1 MQVTERQIAIIV
13 VHTIVR
19 NAEERILLLER
30 HNTGYMDGFLVP
42 PGGHVEPSESISN
55 AARREVNEE
64 SNLTLKE
71 LKAVVVMPFAG
82 GVDFIFDSCQ
92 WEGTP
97 AIGEPSKFSNI
108 GWFDP
113 LSLPNNVAP
122 FVPKALELIDSGTWY
137 HEFLEEIEHFYRC
150 LPT

>member
-1 MQVTERQIAIIV
+1 MRVKERQSVVVV

-19 NAEERILLLER
+19 DANECILLLER
-30 HNTGYMDGFLVP
+30 QDTGYMDGFLVP
-42 PGGHVEPSESISN
+42 PGGHLEHGESISN

-71 LKAVVVMPFAG
+71 FHPVVVMPFVG
-82 GVDFIFDSCQ
+82 GIDFIFESHH

-97 AIGEPSKFSNI
+97 AIGEPSKFSSI

-113 LSLPNNVAP
+113 LSLPDNVAP
-122 FVPKALELIDSGTWY
+122 FVPKALELVDSGTWY
-137 HEFLEEIEHFYRC
+137 HEYWEESED
-150 LPT
+150 